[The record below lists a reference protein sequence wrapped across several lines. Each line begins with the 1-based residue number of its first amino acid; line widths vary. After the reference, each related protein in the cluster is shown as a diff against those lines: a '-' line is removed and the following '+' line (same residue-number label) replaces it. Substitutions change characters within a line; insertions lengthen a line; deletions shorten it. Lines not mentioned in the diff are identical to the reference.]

1 MFVHVKW
8 LFRLAAVNENC
19 IVLTIFIAFLNIQLP
34 EYPLKE
40 VLDFTY
46 MYVAGRAV
54 FLTSTLLGHT
64 FG

>member
-8 LFRLAAVNENC
+8 SFRLAAVNGNC
-19 IVLTIFIAFLNIQLP
+19 NVLTIFIVFLNIQLP

-40 VLDFTY
+40 VLDF
-46 MYVAGRAV
+46 MYVAGGAV
-54 FLTSTLLGHT
+54 FLTGTLLGHT